1 MKTNSLLLL
10 VAAAAGAAGLV
21 WYFKT
26 SSAADAATAAPAT
39 GLVDVAG
46 APAGAATATG
56 GGGLFDAIKGLL
68 FGNTATDNTAPTT
81 LTSSLASGLT
91 SGTQTTTPGAAVSP
105 PPGPPAY
112 DLYTVKQLPH
122 GTLVTYFAFDSKGTK
137 RTIGT
142 AFRPAP
148 QGETKAQLAVRL
160 KITAP
165 PAGTT
170 HRPPAPAAPV
180 TNTAVTNTAVT
191 TGTALSSNQAIRAA
205 VQAGAT
211 IGTYYESP
219 LPPAP
224 PVSTIG
230 QPSNVRIKHTRPGG
244 AA

>member
-1 MKTNSLLLL
+1 MKTKSLLLL
-10 VAAAAGAAGLV
+10 GAAAAGAAGLA

-26 SSAADAATAAPAT
+26 SSAADDATGAPAT
-39 GLVDVAG
+39 GPVDVAG
-46 APAGAATATG
+46 APTG
-56 GGGLFDAIKGLL
+56 GGGLFDAIKGML
-68 FGNTATDNTAPTT
+68 FGNTATGNTATGNTATT
-81 LTSSLASGLT
+81 LTSSLAQGAT
-91 SGTQTTTPGAAVSP
+91 GGTQTTAPGAAVSP
-105 PPGPPAY
+105 PPPGPPAY
-112 DLYTVKQLPH
+112 DTYTVKQLPH
-122 GTLVTYFAFDSKGTK
+122 GTLVTYFAFNSKGKK

-170 HRPPAPAAPV
+170 HRPPAPAAP
-180 TNTAVTNTAVT
+180 VTNTAVT

>member
-39 GLVDVAG
+39 GPVDVAG
-46 APAGAATATG
+46 APAGAATGNTGSTG
-56 GGGLFDAIKGLL
+56 GLLDGLTRLL

-91 SGTQTTTPGAAVSP
+91 SGTQTTTPGTAVSP

-112 DLYTVKQLPH
+112 DLYTVKQLAH
-122 GTLVTYFAFDSKGTK
+122 GTLVTYFAFDSTGKK
-137 RTIGT
+137 SQIGT

-148 QGETKAQLAVRL
+148 QGETIAQRTVRL

-170 HRPPAPAAPV
+170 NRPAAPAPAPAP
-180 TNTAVTNTAVT
+180 TGT
-191 TGTALSSNQAIRAA
+191 TGTAAPSNAAIRAA
-205 VQAGAT
+205 AQATPT
-211 IGTYYESP
+211 IGTYYE
-219 LPPAP
+219 LPNPPTP

>member
-10 VAAAAGAAGLV
+10 GAAAAGAAGLA

-39 GLVDVAG
+39 GPVDVAG

-68 FGNTATDNTAPTT
+68 FGNTATGNTATT
-81 LTSSLASGLT
+81 LTSSLAQGAT
-91 SGTQTTTPGAAVSP
+91 GGTQTTAPGAAVSP
-105 PPGPPAY
+105 PPPGPPAY
-112 DLYTVKQLPH
+112 DTYTVKQLPH
-122 GTLVTYFAFDSKGTK
+122 GTLVTYFAFDSTGKK
-137 RTIGT
+137 RTLGT

-180 TNTAVTNTAVT
+180 TNTAVT

-205 VQAGAT
+205 LQSQAV